1 MGRAT
6 RIELTTSRATIWRSN
21 QLSYTRHLFGAPEE
35 IRTPDTRLR
44 RPLLYPTELQ
54 AQMCLIRPQKSEWS
68 GWWESDPRGQLG
80 RLEFYHWTTPA
91 FILYFGAVLQRL
103 YIIALFKKIVKS
115 FSSLF
120 QKKPKKFFLFS
131 FFIVKLG
138 KIHFFCVIRFT
149 FPFEMWYTRKE

>member
-1 MGRAT
+1 MGHLIFYFKAYALLTMLAGVAGFEPTNAGIKIRCLNHLATPQYGDIKKVGRAT

-21 QLSYTRHLFGAPEE
+21 QLSYARHVFGAPEE

-54 AQMCLIRPQKSEWS
+54 AHRGRCWS

-91 FILYFGAVLQRL
+91 FI
-103 YIIALFKKIVKS
+103 ALHRRIDNAC
-115 FSSLF
+115 
-120 QKKPKKFFLFS
+120 
-131 FFIVKLG
+131 I
-138 KIHFFCVIRFT
+138 
-149 FPFEMWYTRKE
+149 